1 MYYLIIKKY
10 EIILYFI
17 YIIVFLI
24 KFIGKVFLGLVLFY
38 EFYIAVLNRRFKVRK
53 VIIWIWWWMVDNNFI
68 RNIYNYNN

>member
-38 EFYIAVLNRRFKVRK
+38 EFYIVVLKSEK
-53 VIIWIWWWMVDNNFI
+53 GNNMNMMI
-68 RNIYNYNN
+68 NGW